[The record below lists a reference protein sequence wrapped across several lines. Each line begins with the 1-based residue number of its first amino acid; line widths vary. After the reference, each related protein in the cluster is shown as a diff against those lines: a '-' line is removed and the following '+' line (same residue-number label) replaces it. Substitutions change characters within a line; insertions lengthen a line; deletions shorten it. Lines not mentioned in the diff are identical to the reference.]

1 MFYVKYLLQ
10 HNNYLNLSYHISA
23 FPEEEMKRFQQALQ
37 QDGAYNSA
45 GFQYQYEAMEKTNL
59 YPQNPNGYESLQNGK
74 CNVSENAGRI
84 DDDDDEVKPNTL
96 THFNK
101 KTEHAFNGL
110 HAYISVLTH
119 FMYNTWNTVTSTSC
133 TTHEISSQ

>member
-45 GFQYQYEAMEKTNL
+45 GFQYQYDAMEKTNL

-84 DDDDDEVKPNTL
+84 DDDDNEVKPNTL

-110 HAYISVLTH
+110 HTYISVLTQ
-119 FMYNTWNTVTSTSC
+119 FMYNT
-133 TTHEISSQ
+133 